1 MQSKGHSLEAGLTIL
16 DQSSAMFLN
25 LPAMLGRRSR
35 AQRICLFLLAWGWS
49 GAIGAQ
55 SRDEPKLFE
64 PGLISTGHEAAITFT
79 RDGQTVYFARRV
91 ERKMPAHIYRS
102 RLTNGVW
109 QAPEQ
114 VHLGADSSFDVDPC
128 ISPDG
133 KQLYFASTR
142 PLDATDEGKPNM
154 HIWVAEAV
162 GQDWTN
168 PRPVENV
175 NSKSKEGTPTV
186 ARDGTLYFF
195 SDRNAEPGKNSIYVA
210 TLKDGKYQ
218 SPVLLPPPVNSG
230 ASDTSPFI
238 SPDGRVLL
246 FYSMRPGG
254 KGNADLYVSHHRHG
268 RWTDPQNLGSIVNSS
283 EEEDNP
289 VVSPEGRR
297 FFFGRN
303 GNIYSVSTSAIPVL
317 KGSDFR

>member
-1 MQSKGHSLEAGLTIL
+1 MESSFQPRRGMRCFLFDGVSLRSK
-16 DQSSAMFLN
+16 N
-25 LPAMLGRRSR
+25 PA
-35 AQRICLFLLAWGWS
+35 FLLNYLLLFILVWGWG
-49 GAIGAQ
+49 GAMGAQ
-55 SRDEPKLFE
+55 SHAEPRIFK

-79 RDGQTVYFARRV
+79 RDGQVVYFARRV
-91 ERKMPAHIYRS
+91 DRKEPAHIYRS
-102 RLTNGVW
+102 RLMNGAW

-114 VHLGADSSFDVDPC
+114 VHLGADSWFDFDPC

-133 KQLYFASTR
+133 KHLFFASTR
-142 PLDATDEGKPNM
+142 PLGAPAEGKPNM
-154 HIWVAEAV
+154 HIWVAEAG
-162 GQDWTN
+162 GQDWIN
-168 PRPVENV
+168 PRPVESV
-175 NSKSKEGTPTV
+175 NSGSKDGTPTV

-210 TLKDGKYQ
+210 KLKDGKYQ
-218 SPVLLPPPVNSG
+218 SPVMLPPPVNSG

-254 KGNADLYVSHHRHG
+254 KGSADLYVSYNRHG
-268 RWTDPQNLGSIVNSS
+268 RWTDPQNLGGIVNSS

-289 VVSPEGRR
+289 VVSPDGKQ

-303 GNIYSVSTSAIPVL
+303 GNIYAVSTSAITVL
-317 KGSDFR
+317 KGANFR